1 MTVPSSK
8 SRETLYLLDANV
20 IREIKEG
27 GHKNVQA
34 WLRAVPDDSLRISA
48 FTVFELRK
56 GWEALK
62 RRDPARA
69 ARGLAGLDTLQEA
82 YGGRIIPVDEP
93 VAAEWARL
101 VGEKG
106 KHRDDMALAATA
118 RVHDLVL
125 VTRNVKDFRGRGVKV
140 LNPFKQNPSVVTV

>member
-82 YGGRIIPVDEP
+82 YGGRIIPVD
-93 VAAEWARL
+93 
-101 VGEKG
+101 
-106 KHRDDMALAATA
+106 
-118 RVHDLVL
+118 
-125 VTRNVKDFRGRGVKV
+125 
-140 LNPFKQNPSVVTV
+140 